1 MNTIESPHAEFAPEL
16 LSHALDAP
24 ARAWLY
30 RTDTG
35 RLIGWVLADERGHCP
50 TPEGADFTLTA
61 PPVDNPEPDH
71 WRFDGQ
77 NWQPC
82 EATPITPAVPSNV
95 TMRQARLALL
105 AAGHL
110 GEVTAAID
118 QLPEPQK
125 SAAKIEWEY
134 AASVERQSD
143 FVAQMGQA
151 LGLDDAQLDALFTAA
166 AAL

>member
-1 MNTIESPHAEFAPEL
+1 MNTQNSPL
-16 LSHALDAP
+16 LP
-24 ARAWLY
+24 QRVYLY
-30 RTDTG
+30 DNMTG
-35 RLIGWVLADERGHCP
+35 RLIGWALSDKNGYYPSSTGVGY
-50 TPEGADFTLTA
+50 TFIA
-61 PPVDNPEPDH
+61 PNEENPEFDY
-71 WRFDGQ
+71 WRFDG
-77 NWQPC
+77 NAWQPC
-82 EATPITPAVPSNV
+82 EATPITPAVPSSV

-110 GEVTAAID
+110 NKVAAAIE

-134 AASVERQSD
+134 AAHVERQSD

-151 LGLDDAQLDALFTAA
+151 LGLDDAQLNALFTAA